1 METEV
6 DFAVEAA
13 TEVEVEAEAEAV
25 EVGLLQPV
33 SITKLSNPIPSM
45 FLVLLFMFSLFF
57 FYALIIGKR
66 ELTIYQGTVKHC

>member
-45 FLVLLFMFSLFF
+45 FLVLLFMCFSFLFLRP
-57 FYALIIGKR
+57 YHREKR
-66 ELTIYQGTVKHC
+66 VNDIPRNC